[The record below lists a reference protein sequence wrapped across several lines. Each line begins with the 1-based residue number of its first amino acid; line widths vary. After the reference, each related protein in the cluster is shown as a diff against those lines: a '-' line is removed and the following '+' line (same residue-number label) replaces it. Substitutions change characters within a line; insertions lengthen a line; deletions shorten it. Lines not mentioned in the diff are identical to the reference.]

1 MMTIIHQEENRS
13 NSCGFGGR
21 GSVCRNLFLAA
32 SVLDVPAN
40 PTAPFALSVPK
51 GKSKARPTPS
61 FRAQPRNLKS
71 RAHVPV
77 VPLGHCVHYLH
88 GLDADGADAAQE
100 VNDFFLV
107 VGEAVGVEAFGNG
120 RVAGLLSLYWSRT
133 HSRAERLPNV

>member
-51 GKSKARPTPS
+51 GA
-61 FRAQPRNLKS
+61 
-71 RAHVPV
+71 
-77 VPLGHCVHYLH
+77 
-88 GLDADGADAAQE
+88 
-100 VNDFFLV
+100 
-107 VGEAVGVEAFGNG
+107 NG
-120 RVAGLLSLYWSRT
+120 GPSLY
-133 HSRAERLPNV
+133 LPLPKGEIQRGSNGYPILTFFILKGKALARGSAGAR